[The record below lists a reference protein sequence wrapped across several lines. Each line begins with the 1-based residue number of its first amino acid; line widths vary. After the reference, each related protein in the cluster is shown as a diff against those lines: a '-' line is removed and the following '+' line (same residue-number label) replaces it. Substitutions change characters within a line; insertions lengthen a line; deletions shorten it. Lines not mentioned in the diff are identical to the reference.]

1 MSFFQ
6 HGPLPADAIFGTYN
20 INLVILSYVIAAF
33 ASYIALDFA
42 GRLRIEANHSVRIWW
57 LIGGAFA
64 MGAGIWSMH
73 FIGMLAFIMPMPMS
87 YDTALTSLSLLVA
100 ISSAA
105 FVLYLLQNDQR
116 TKTHLIIGG
125 IFLGFGIAS
134 MHYIGMSAMLG
145 MTIQYIPA
153 LFALSIVIA
162 IVASEVALW
171 LIVKSNKGSY
181 RQQVKLKLI
190 SAFIMGFAICGMHYT
205 GMFAAVF
212 TPQNDMGTM
221 EHAAAMNSDILALYI
236 TGITGIILTIA
247 LIVSTYKQLM
257 VSALENEK
265 NFLNAILDNL
275 SDGILACDSHGDIT
289 VYNKALQ
296 HLTETDAMTIAFHQ
310 PNNEAVIPPDEQPLK
325 RVLRGE
331 KIEQLELELR
341 TSHDARRYVVIDGQ
355 PIFNN
360 EEKNTGAVIAVHD
373 ITEQKELE
381 GQLIYQAT
389 HDALTQLPGR
399 ILLLDRI
406 NSAIAQA
413 SRNKSEIAVLFV
425 DLDHFKTIN
434 DSFGHDAGDDLL
446 KTVSERMT
454 ASIRASDTVSRH
466 GGDEFIILLSSLE
479 NENTVVSI
487 HNKISQ
493 AVAQDYMIGDHVI
506 NMMISVGISIYPKD
520 GTDATTLMKNAD
532 IAMYRSKSLG
542 RNTFQFYTEEMNIN
556 SMKRLDKELALQHAL
571 EHNEFTLN
579 YQPVFDLVSDSI
591 TGVEALLRW
600 NHPVLGSVPPLD
612 FIPIAEELGLII
624 PIGAWVLE
632 TACKQ
637 NVTWQKAGLPPVKMA
652 INVSGKQLNNSDFL
666 DTVKHTLTETGLAP
680 EYLELEITESVVL
693 ENPDKIIECL
703 HALKAMGIHIALD
716 DFGTGY
722 SSLNYLA
729 QLPIHKI
736 KIDRSFVKHL
746 DNNVKKSTIVLAII
760 GMASSLKLKVTAEGA
775 ETENEM
781 TFLRFNRCDQVQ
793 GFYLCHPL
801 STEECTRFLW
811 THKKAKDNKKQDE

>member
-1 MSFFQ
+1 MYHFFQ

-20 INLVILSYVIAAF
+20 LNLVLLSYVIATF
-33 ASYIALDFA
+33 ASYVALDFA
-42 GRLRIEANHSVRIWW
+42 GRLRTETNPKMSFWW
-57 LIGGAFA
+57 LTGGAFA

-73 FIGMLAFIMPMPMS
+73 FIGMLAFIMPMPMN
-87 YDTALTSLSLLVA
+87 YDLALTTLSLLVA
-100 ISSAA
+100 MASAG
-105 FVLYLLQNDQR
+105 FVLYLLKNDKR
-116 TKTHLIIGG
+116 KKHHLIVGG

-145 MTIQYIPA
+145 MAIHYIPA
-153 LFALSIVIA
+153 WFVLSIVIA
-162 IVASEVALW
+162 IVASEAALW
-171 LIVKSNKGSY
+171 LIVKSNRGSY
-181 RQQVKLKLI
+181 RQQVRLKLI
-190 SAFIMGFAICGMHYT
+190 SALVMGFAICGMHYT

-212 TPQNDMGTM
+212 TPLHDMSAM
-221 EHAAAMNSDILALYI
+221 DHKAAIDSNMLAFYI

-275 SDGILACDSHGDIT
+275 SDGIVACDSRGDIT

-296 HLTETDAMTIAFHQ
+296 KLTETEAMAIAFYQ
-310 PNNEAVIPPDEQPLK
+310 PNNEVVIPADEQPLR
-325 RVLRGE
+325 RVLQGE
-331 KIEQLELELR
+331 KIEQLELELK
-341 TSHDARRYVVIDGQ
+341 TSNDSKRYVVIDGQ

-360 EEKNTGAVIAVHD
+360 EQKNTGAVIAVHD

-381 GQLIYQAT
+381 GQLFYQAT

-413 SRNKSEIAVLFV
+413 SRTNTEIAVLFI

-434 DSFGHDAGDDLL
+434 DSFGHDAGDALL
-446 KTVSERMT
+446 KTVAERMT

-466 GGDEFIILLSSLE
+466 GGDEFIVLLNSLE
-479 NENTVVSI
+479 NENTVISI
-487 HNKISQ
+487 HNKITQ
-493 AVAQDYMIGDHVI
+493 AVAQDYYIEEHVI
-506 NMMISVGISIYPKD
+506 NMMVSVGISIYPKD
-520 GTDATTLMKNAD
+520 GSDAATLMKNAD

-571 EHNEFTLN
+571 AHNEFSLN
-579 YQPVFDLVSDSI
+579 YQPVFDLVSDAI

-612 FIPIAEELGLII
+612 FVPIAEELGLIV

-637 NVTWQKAGLPPVKMA
+637 NVAWQKAGLPALKMA
-652 INVSGKQLNNSDFL
+652 INVSGKQLNNLDFL
-666 DTVKHTLTETGLAP
+666 ETVRKTLAETGLQP

-693 ENPDKIIECL
+693 ENPAKIIESL

-722 SSLNYLA
+722 SSLSYLA

-736 KIDRSFVKHL
+736 KIDRSFVQHI
-746 DNNVKKSTIVLAII
+746 DNNVKKSAIVLAII

-801 STEECTRFLW
+801 SPEECTRFLW
-811 THKKAKDNKKQDE
+811 AHKNKKE